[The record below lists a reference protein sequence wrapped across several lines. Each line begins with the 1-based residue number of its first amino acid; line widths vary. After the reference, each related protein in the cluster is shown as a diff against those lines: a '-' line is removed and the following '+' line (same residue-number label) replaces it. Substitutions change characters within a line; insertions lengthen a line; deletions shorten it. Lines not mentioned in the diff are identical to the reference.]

1 MAPQDKQKKNVEF
14 ITIDE
19 TGKEKLNLHIFIES
33 IVTILMGASL
43 DNARM
48 AIQSDR
54 AFTQFE
60 RSTKDLHYDKIEFA
74 KKILDKYGYH
84 DLTQK

>member
-1 MAPQDKQKKNVEF
+1 MAPERDKKKNTEF
-14 ITIDE
+14 VTVDE
-19 TGKEKLNLHIFIES
+19 SGKEKLNLHVFIES
-33 IVTILMGASL
+33 LVTLLMGASL

-60 RSTKDLHYDKIEFA
+60 RSTKDLYYDKIEFA
-74 KKILDKYGYH
+74 KKILDKHGHH
-84 DLTQK
+84 DNTQK

>member
-1 MAPQDKQKKNVEF
+1 MAMDKDRKKSVEF
-14 ITIDE
+14 ITVDE
-19 TGKEKLNLHIFIES
+19 TGKEKLNLHIFVES
-33 IVTILMGASL
+33 LVTLLMGASL

-48 AIQSDR
+48 AIQNDR

-60 RSTKDLHYDKIEFA
+60 RSTKDLYYDKIEFA
-74 KKILDKYGYH
+74 KKILDKYGHH

>member
-1 MAPQDKQKKNVEF
+1 MAPQDKKKNTEF
-14 ITIDE
+14 ITVDE

-33 IVTILMGASL
+33 IITILMGSSL

-74 KKILDKYGYH
+74 RKILDKYGYH
-84 DLTQK
+84 DYTKE

>member
-1 MAPQDKQKKNVEF
+1 MVDKDKKKSMDF

-19 TGKEKLNLHIFIES
+19 SGKEKLNLHIFVES
-33 IVTILMGASL
+33 LVTILMGASL

-74 KKILDKYGYH
+74 KKILDKYGYY
-84 DLTQK
+84 DSTKE